1 MSSTTTST
9 SSGLGGR
16 LPSNSSAVPT
26 IRIDPGHPRPG
37 APATDDRPQTPD
49 ADLSDPPDVSLLD
62 RTQLAQLARRLV
74 ERHHELCRQQ
84 EELNAALAEFE
95 KRQRRSRMEEQERQ
109 LELREQEKEL
119 DERAARLTELADQ
132 LERRCA
138 EQEARERE
146 WNERLRASES
156 EREAFGRREEQW
168 REEKSQLVHAIAVLE
183 EQLAAERS
191 KRREH
196 ERLWQER
203 QSREAQAAERLRQL
217 EAIEQTLTE
226 QTEALQEQQEAFRC
240 RRKWWLERLEHRRRT
255 WAAKWLEERQKLA
268 EWKERLSQRAEE
280 LEGRAAAL
288 QQMEADLHALQADLL
303 QRQLALETAEQ
314 RFAGALPSAEQ
325 TSLVARLRAELD
337 AEWQWALERQQR
349 QCEEL
354 QRLLQQIE
362 SRSLELAERRQA
374 LVQWFRKRETEQA
387 ERASEL
393 ARREEEHHRQLEH
406 LQQTLEQMEARCLRA
421 EAQLRTWV
429 SREYHVD

>member
-9 SSGLGGR
+9 SSGPGGR
-16 LPSNSSAVPT
+16 LPTHPSSVPA
-26 IRIDPGHPRPG
+26 IRIDPGHSRPG
-37 APATDDRPQTPD
+37 AAATDNPRPTPD
-49 ADLSDPPDVSLLD
+49 AELSDPPDVSLMD
-62 RTQLAQLARRLV
+62 RTQLAQLARRLF
-74 ERHHELCRQQ
+74 ERHRELCRQQ

-109 LELREQEKEL
+109 LELKDQEKEL

-168 REEKSQLVHAIAVLE
+168 REEKSQLIHAVAVLE
-183 EQLAAERS
+183 EQLATERA
-191 KRREH
+191 KRREQ

-203 QSREAQAAERLRQL
+203 QSNHTRETEQLQRLLAVER
-217 EAIEQTLTE
+217 TLTE
-226 QTEALQEQQEAFRC
+226 QAEALEEQQEAFR
-240 RRKWWLERLEHRRRT
+240 RRRQWWLERLEHRRRT
-255 WAAKWLEERQKLA
+255 WATKWLEERQKLTA
-268 EWKERLSQRAEE
+268 WKEQLSQRAEE
-280 LEGRAAAL
+280 LESRAAAL
-288 QQMEADLHALQADLL
+288 EQMESELHTLQADLL
-303 QRQLALETAEQ
+303 HRQLAVETAE
-314 RFAGALPSAEQ
+314 RRLAGALPSAEQ
-325 TSLVARLRAELD
+325 TSLIARLRAELD
-337 AEWQWALERQQR
+337 AEWQWALERQHG

-362 SRSLELAERRQA
+362 SRSLELADRRQV
-374 LVQWFRKRETEQA
+374 LVQWFRKRESEQA

-393 ARREEEHHRQLEH
+393 SRREEEHHRQLEQ